1 MKGYVVKLIVIV
13 LAVAMLTTAFAGCTP
28 TPQASGD
35 PLATNAQKKGEDPA
49 SAQAGNGEKQE
60 VTVGV
65 MTALSGSSIRMGEIY
80 KAAIEAANKAIEE
93 DGFLKDYTL
102 KFEYVDDKGDAG
114 EAPNAANFVINN
126 VDADVTIGHFL
137 TTMHLASGQFFEDA
151 QIPVIGIVS
160 GPASVAQDWDY
171 TFIAT
176 GTDLIQADTLLA
188 YLVEEKGF
196 SKIGIANVNTEGG
209 MSAANRIVATLK
221 DKYSLEPATQ
231 DQFAIDDTD
240 FTAQVL
246 RMKDAGVEAAI
257 YWGGSQP
264 NGNIFMKQIEQMW
277 APVPEE
283 VYFCGGTSMGQVQML
298 EAWDE
303 KDLVQVGFPIGFIPD
318 KENPQIARFMTDY
331 QALDKEKQEPAD
343 VAARV
348 YDAVYLIANS
358 LNNMGSYDVNA
369 DDFTAKLRDAM
380 RKCSFEGVQGHFDY
394 SAFDNGEGLG
404 QLSIAEWVEGG
415 TYKKVF
421 PK

>member
-1 MKGYVVKLIVIV
+1 MKRNMAKLIVMV
-13 LAVAMLTTAFAGCTP
+13 LAIALLATAFSGCTTA
-28 TPQASGD
+28 PQASGS
-35 PLATNAQKKGEDPA
+35 PA
-49 SAQAGNGEKQE
+49 AADAPNSAQGDNGEKQV

-93 DGFLKDYTL
+93 DGFIKNYTL

-126 VDADVTIGHFL
+126 VGADVTIGHFL

-188 YLVEEKGF
+188 YLIEEKGF
-196 SKIGIANVNTEGG
+196 SKIGMAHINTEGG
-209 MSAANRIVATLK
+209 MSAATRIAETLK
-221 DKYSLEPATQ
+221 TKYSLELATQ
-231 DQFAIDDTD
+231 DQFAMDDTD
-240 FTAQVL
+240 YTAQVL
-246 RMKDAGVEAAI
+246 RMKDAGAQAAI

-264 NGNIFMKQIEQMW
+264 NGNIFMKQIEQLW
-277 APVPEE
+277 APVPDE

-298 EAWDE
+298 EAWDQ

-318 KENPQIARFMTDY
+318 KENPQIARFIKDY
-331 QALDKEKQEPAD
+331 QALDKENQEPAD
-343 VAARV
+343 VAARI

-358 LNNMGSYDVNA
+358 LNNMGAYDVNA
-369 DDFTAKLRDAM
+369 DDFSVKLQEAM
-380 RKCSFEGVQGHFDY
+380 SSCSFDGVQGHFDY

-415 TYKKVF
+415 TYKKVY